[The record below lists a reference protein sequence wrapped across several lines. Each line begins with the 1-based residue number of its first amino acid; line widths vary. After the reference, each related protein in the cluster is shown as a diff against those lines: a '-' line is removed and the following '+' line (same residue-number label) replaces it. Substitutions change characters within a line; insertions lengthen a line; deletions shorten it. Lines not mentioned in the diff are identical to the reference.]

1 VSNPYAVPLP
11 ASPDLAQQRKR
22 AKELVKSVR
31 AGNEQALARLR
42 YGHPRLANATD
53 AELQVAKLHDAQ
65 WVIAR
70 EYGFSSWIKLK
81 RHIDE
86 ITSADRRP
94 YRLFEIDLEYY
105 RGRARGLRSVLQT
118 GDRNALRLV
127 REFHPRYAK
136 ATDVEVEA
144 ANITQEDAELIQARE
159 HGLNAWADL
168 VAAVEALKA
177 DSSREPFR
185 LAFEAIEANDDMKLA
200 SLLTQHPSL
209 AKASGTNGNQ
219 LLHFA
224 VNHDNPKL
232 LSVLLEA
239 GADPDAANDK
249 GATPLTQAAYRGK
262 ADMID
267 RLLAEGAS
275 VDAES
280 YGDSGTPLAF
290 ALFWGH
296 REAAERLA
304 EITVVPRNLRV
315 AAGLG
320 RIEILA
326 DMFDVSGKLKP
337 EAGFHREFHRP
348 HSGFPPWRPRD
359 DSQEILDEALNYAAR
374 SGRVEAMAFL
384 HVRGANLNSTP
395 YQATPLAQAVLNGQ
409 LDAINWLLDQGAD
422 VNKKSGYGEPRSA
435 TPLHFAAAWSGQLEA
450 AKLLVA
456 RGADLT
462 ITDDNY
468 SAPASGWADHFGHEE
483 IKGFLLHAAKNQQE
497 SSHAED
503 IQDRMV

>member
-1 VSNPYAVPLP
+1 MSSPYAAPLP

-22 AKELVKSVR
+22 AKEFLKSIR
-31 AGNEQALARLR
+31 SGDEEAIARLR

-53 AELQVAKLHDAQ
+53 TELRAAKLHDAQ

-81 RHIDE
+81 QHIDE
-86 ITSADRRP
+86 NTGTNRRP
-94 YRLFEIDLEYY
+94 YRIFDTDLDYY
-105 RGRARGLRSVLQT
+105 RGRAGGLLSMLRT
-118 GDRNALRLV
+118 DERNALRLV
-127 REFHPRYAK
+127 HEFHPHYAN
-136 ATDVEVEA
+136 ATDAEIKD
-144 ANITQEDAELIQARE
+144 ANLTQEDAELIQARE
-159 HGLNAWADL
+159 HGFNSWEELA
-168 VAAVEALKA
+168 AAVEALRA

-185 LAFEAIEANDDMKLA
+185 LAFEAIEAKDDEKLA
-200 SLLTQHPSL
+200 ALLKRHPSL

-232 LSVLLEA
+232 VSLLLEA

-249 GATPLTQAAYRGK
+249 GSTPLTQAAYRGK
-262 ADMID
+262 TDMIE

-275 VDAES
+275 VDAEA
-280 YGDSGTPLAF
+280 YGDGGTPLAF

-304 EITVVPRNLRV
+304 DVAVVPRNLRL

-320 RIEILA
+320 RIDIMAEL
-326 DMFDVSGKLKP
+326 FDANGKLQP
-337 EAGFHREFHRP
+337 EAGSHREFHRP

-374 SGRVEAMAFL
+374 AGRIEAMAFL
-384 HVRGANLNSTP
+384 RSRGADLDSAP
-395 YQATPLAQAVLNGQ
+395 YQATPLAQAVLNGH
-409 LDAINWLLDQGAD
+409 LDAINWLLDHGANI
-422 VNKKSGYGEPRSA
+422 NKKSGYGEPVSA
-435 TPLHFAAAWSGQLEA
+435 TPLHFAVAWGGQLEA
-450 AKLLVA
+450 AKLLVV

-462 ITDDNY
+462 IREDNY
-468 SAPASGWADHFGHEE
+468 NALASGWANHFGHKE
-483 IKGFLLHAAKNQQE
+483 IETFLLDAAK
-497 SSHAED
+497 A
-503 IQDRMV
+503 RGA